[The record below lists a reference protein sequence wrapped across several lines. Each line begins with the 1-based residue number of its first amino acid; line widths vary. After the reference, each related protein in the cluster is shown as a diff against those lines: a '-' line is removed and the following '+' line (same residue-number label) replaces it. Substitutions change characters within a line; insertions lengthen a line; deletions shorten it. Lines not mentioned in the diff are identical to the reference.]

1 MLSYCPDGVIK
12 LIIKGGEDM
21 EEKKIMVIVHPT
33 NFYKQKGAITAALQE
48 IDLDSPESL
57 EEFIYRMGE
66 LEVVGII
73 RI

>member
-1 MLSYCPDGVIK
+1 
-12 LIIKGGEDM
+12 M

-33 NFYKQKGAITAALQE
+33 NFYKQKGAIATAIQE

-66 LEVVGII
+66 LGVVGII